1 MTFAEWHNFNFV
13 ENKIMDSLGDI
24 YVKVFR
30 KKSFKHEDMSLC
42 GLMRIS
48 DAVKLV
54 GNLELMKVNFHSE
67 WRDGESNY
75 KALCALVC
83 MKEDQPTLFK

>member
-1 MTFAEWHNFNFV
+1 MTFAEWYNFNFV
-13 ENKIMDSLGDI
+13 ENKIMDFLGDI

-67 WRDGESNY
+67 LRDGEPNY

-83 MKEDQPTLFK
+83 MNEDQPTLFK